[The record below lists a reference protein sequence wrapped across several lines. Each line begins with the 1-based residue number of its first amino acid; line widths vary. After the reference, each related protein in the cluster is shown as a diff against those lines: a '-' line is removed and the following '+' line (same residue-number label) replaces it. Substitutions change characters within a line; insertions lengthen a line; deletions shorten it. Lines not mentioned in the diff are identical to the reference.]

1 MSWPSVCAEARHCVR
16 LDPHGRLPSVPC
28 ARSCGNACQ
37 WWQSVLA
44 NGEPFCRA
52 TPSPSSAWPC
62 PPPWAA
68 GRTWTGTMRCHAPTS
83 DATCAPRRIAFPR
96 KVWFVRTCTWRV
108 RPDSLPLCRTPL
120 LASVCCWARRAACLA
135 LRCIHILRRMC
146 QTPYSMT
153 KSGIACARRIHG
165 MLVSKILPLV
175 RVAPATACCFALVV
189 A

>member
-1 MSWPSVCAEARHCVR
+1 MAACLPCHVPAAAVTCASG
-16 LDPHGRLPSVPC
+16 GR
-28 ARSCGNACQ
+28 AC
-37 WWQSVLA
+37 STKVDVLA
-44 NGEPFCRA
+44 NGEPFCHA
-52 TPSPSSAWPC
+52 TPPPSSAWPC

-83 DATCAPRRIAFPR
+83 DAPRRIAFPR